1 MEDILGVVDFLDTSD
16 KLKTMMFA
24 AVNLS
29 RLPGYG
35 PEDTNV
41 CALAERQT
49 NLRATVDQLAAKV
62 DVLGQPVQLDRQQF
76 EISSD
81 VKQTLTL
88 IDKKI
93 DDIRDKVSNIFPP
106 NIATGGTSTSSHVMQ
121 TRERNVVVFGIQ
133 ETSDWRKKLT
143 DVLNF
148 VAGREVTVQDAFR
161 IGRVASGK
169 SRPVLVKLHSTWDRT
184 FSTQQQSGTGFLC

>member
-62 DVLGQPVQLDRQQF
+62 DVLGQPVQLD
-76 EISSD
+76 
-81 VKQTLTL
+81 L
-88 IDKKI
+88 
-93 DDIRDKVSNIFPP
+93 
-106 NIATGGTSTSSHVMQ
+106 
-121 TRERNVVVFGIQ
+121 
-133 ETSDWRKKLT
+133 
-143 DVLNF
+143 
-148 VAGREVTVQDAFR
+148 
-161 IGRVASGK
+161 
-169 SRPVLVKLHSTWDRT
+169 
-184 FSTQQQSGTGFLC
+184 

>member
-1 MEDILGVVDFLDTSD
+1 MEDILGVIDLLDTTD
-16 KLKTMMFA
+16 KLKTVMFA

-35 PEDTNV
+35 PEDTDA

-49 NLRATVDQLAAKV
+49 NLRATVDQLGAKV
-62 DVLGQPVQLDRQQF
+62 DGLGQPVQLDRQQF

-93 DDIRDKVSNIFPP
+93 DDIRYKVSRPNMFPP
-106 NIATGGTSTSSHVMQ
+106 NMATGGTSTSSHVVQ
-121 TRERNVVVFGIQ
+121 TRERNVVVFVFK
-133 ETSDWRKKLT
+133 RLLT
-143 DVLNF
+143 G
-148 VAGREVTVQDAFR
+148 GR
-161 IGRVASGK
+161 S
-169 SRPVLVKLHSTWDRT
+169 
-184 FSTQQQSGTGFLC
+184 